1 MSGYFAGRLLESLVA
16 ILGVLT
22 IVFVAARLTGDP
34 AVLLL
39 PVSATDI
46 DIARVRQELGL
57 DRPLVEQY
65 LSFLANV
72 LRGDFGTSFEHHRP
86 AMQVV
91 LERLP
96 ATFELAGIALLIGA
110 AVGIIAGLVAALA
123 RGTIFELIAM
133 GVALIGQA
141 TPIFWL
147 GIILIL
153 VFAVELQWLPA
164 GGRGGLDHL
173 ILPAITLATFTT
185 ASIARLLRS
194 SMIEVMKEDYI
205 RTAWAKGLVPR
216 VVYLRHA
223 ARNAL
228 IPVITIVGILAGELF
243 SGAVVT
249 ETIFSWPGVGRVIV
263 QAIETKDFAVVQAGV
278 TVVSVIFIGFNLLVD
293 MLYGL
298 IDPRIR
304 VAS

>member
-22 IVFVAARLTGDP
+22 IVFIAARLTGDP

-39 PVSATDI
+39 PISASDA
-46 DIARVRQELGL
+46 DIARMRQELGL
-57 DRPLVEQY
+57 DRPLLEQY

-72 LRGDFGTSFEHHRP
+72 LRGDFGVSFEHHRP

-96 ATFELAGIALLIGA
+96 ATFELAGVALLIGA
-110 AVGIIAGLVAALA
+110 AVGIVAGLVAALA
-123 RGTIFELIAM
+123 RGTVLELIAM

-147 GIILIL
+147 GIVLIL

-164 GGRGGLDHL
+164 GGRGGLDHI

-194 SMIEVMKEDYI
+194 SMIEVLKEDYI

-216 VVYLRHA
+216 IVYLRHA

-228 IPVITIVGILAGELF
+228 IPVITMIGILAGELF

-249 ETIFSWPGVGRVIV
+249 ETIFSWPGVGRVVV

-278 TVVSVIFIGFNLLVD
+278 TVISVIFIGFNLLVD
-293 MLYGL
+293 LLYGL
-298 IDPRIR
+298 VDPRIR
-304 VAS
+304 IAS

>member
-22 IVFVAARLTGDP
+22 IVFIAARLTGDP

-39 PVSATDI
+39 PISATDA
-46 DIARVRQELGL
+46 DIARMRQELGL
-57 DRPLVEQY
+57 DRPLLEQY
-65 LSFLANV
+65 LAFLADV
-72 LRGDFGTSFEHHRP
+72 LRGDFGVSFEHHRP

-96 ATFELAGIALLIGA
+96 ATFELAGVALLIGA
-110 AVGIIAGLVAALA
+110 AVGIAAGLVAALA
-123 RGTIFELIAM
+123 RGTVLELIAM

-147 GIILIL
+147 GIVLIL

-164 GGRGGLDHL
+164 GGRGGLDHI

-194 SMIEVMKEDYI
+194 SMIEVLKEDYI

-216 VVYLRHA
+216 IVYLRHA

-228 IPVITIVGILAGELF
+228 IPVITMIGILAGELF

-249 ETIFSWPGVGRVIV
+249 ETIFSWPGVGRVVV

-278 TVVSVIFIGFNLLVD
+278 TVISVIFIGFNLLVD
-293 MLYGL
+293 LLYGL
-298 IDPRIR
+298 VDPRIR
-304 VAS
+304 IAS

>member
-1 MSGYFAGRLLESLVA
+1 MSGYVAGRLLESLIA

-39 PVSATDI
+39 PVSATDA
-46 DIARVRQELGL
+46 DIARVREELGL
-57 DRPLVEQY
+57 DRPLIEQY
-65 LSFLANV
+65 FVYLADA

-86 AMQVV
+86 AMEVV

-96 ATFELAGIALLIGA
+96 ATFELAGAALLLGTI
-110 AVGIIAGLVAALA
+110 VGVITGLVAALS
-123 RGTIFELIAM
+123 RGTLLELIAM
-133 GVALIGQA
+133 GIALLGQA

-147 GIILIL
+147 GIVLILI
-153 VFAVELQWLPA
+153 FAVELQWLPA
-164 GGRGGLDHL
+164 GGRGDFEHL

-194 SMIEVMKEDYI
+194 SMIEVLKEDYI
-205 RTAWAKGLVPR
+205 RTAWAKGLVPHT
-216 VVYLRHA
+216 VYLRHA
-223 ARNAL
+223 VRNAL
-228 IPVITIVGILAGELF
+228 IPVITIIGILAGELF

-278 TVVSVIFIGFNLLVD
+278 TIVSIIFIGFNLLVD
-293 MLYGL
+293 LLYGL

>member
-22 IVFVAARLTGDP
+22 IVFIAARLTGDP

-39 PVSATDI
+39 PIGATDA
-46 DIARVRQELGL
+46 DIARMRQELGL
-57 DRPLVEQY
+57 DRPLLEQY
-65 LSFLANV
+65 LTFLADV
-72 LRGDFGTSFEHHRP
+72 LRGDFGVSFEHHRP

-96 ATFELAGIALLIGA
+96 ATFELAGVALLIGA
-110 AVGIIAGLVAALA
+110 AVGIAAGLIAALA
-123 RGTIFELIAM
+123 RGTVLELIAM

-147 GIILIL
+147 GIVLIL

-164 GGRGGLDHL
+164 GGRGGLDHI

-194 SMIEVMKEDYI
+194 SMIEVLKEDYI

-216 VVYLRHA
+216 IVYLRHA

-228 IPVITIVGILAGELF
+228 IPVITMIGILAGELF
-243 SGAVVT
+243 SGAVIT
-249 ETIFSWPGVGRVIV
+249 ETIFSWPGVGRVVV

-278 TVVSVIFIGFNLLVD
+278 TVISVIFIGFNLLVD
-293 MLYGL
+293 LLYGL
-298 IDPRIR
+298 VDPRIR
-304 VAS
+304 IAS

>member
-22 IVFVAARLTGDP
+22 IVFIAARLTGDP

-39 PVSATDI
+39 PIGATDA
-46 DIARVRQELGL
+46 DIARMQQELGL
-57 DRPLVEQY
+57 DRPLLEQY
-65 LSFLANV
+65 LAFLADV
-72 LRGDFGTSFEHHRP
+72 LRGDFGMSFEHHRP

-96 ATFELAGIALLIGA
+96 ATFELAGVALLIGA
-110 AVGIIAGLVAALA
+110 AVGIAAGLVAALA
-123 RGTIFELIAM
+123 RGTVLELIAM

-147 GIILIL
+147 GIVLIL

-164 GGRGGLDHL
+164 GGRGGLEHI

-194 SMIEVMKEDYI
+194 SMIEVLKEDYI

-216 VVYLRHA
+216 IVYLRHA

-228 IPVITIVGILAGELF
+228 IPVITMIGILAGELF

-249 ETIFSWPGVGRVIV
+249 ETIFSWPGVGRVVV

-278 TVVSVIFIGFNLLVD
+278 TVISVIFIGFNLLVD
-293 MLYGL
+293 LLYGL
-298 IDPRIR
+298 VDPRIR
-304 VAS
+304 IAS

>member
-22 IVFVAARLTGDP
+22 IVFIAARLTGDP

-39 PVSATDI
+39 PISATDA
-46 DIARVRQELGL
+46 DIARMRQELGL
-57 DRPLVEQY
+57 DRPLLEQY
-65 LSFLANV
+65 LAFLADV
-72 LRGDFGTSFEHHRP
+72 LRGDFGVSFEHHRP

-96 ATFELAGIALLIGA
+96 ATFELAGVALLIGA
-110 AVGIIAGLVAALA
+110 AVGIAAGLVAALA
-123 RGTIFELIAM
+123 RGTVLELIAM

-147 GIILIL
+147 GIVLIL

-164 GGRGGLDHL
+164 GGRGGLEHI

-194 SMIEVMKEDYI
+194 SMIEVLKEDYI

-216 VVYLRHA
+216 IVYLRHA

-228 IPVITIVGILAGELF
+228 IPVITMIGILAGELF

-249 ETIFSWPGVGRVIV
+249 ETIFSWPGVGRVVV

-278 TVVSVIFIGFNLLVD
+278 TVISVIFIGFNLLVD
-293 MLYGL
+293 LLYGL
-298 IDPRIR
+298 VDPRIR
-304 VAS
+304 IAS

>member
-22 IVFVAARLTGDP
+22 IVFIAARLTGDP

-39 PVSATDI
+39 PIGATDA
-46 DIARVRQELGL
+46 DIARMRQELGL
-57 DRPLVEQY
+57 DRPLLEQY
-65 LSFLANV
+65 LTFLADV
-72 LRGDFGTSFEHHRP
+72 LRGDFGVSFEHHRP
-86 AMQVV
+86 AMQVG

-96 ATFELAGIALLIGA
+96 ATFELAGVALLIGA
-110 AVGIIAGLVAALA
+110 AVGIAAGLIAALA
-123 RGTIFELIAM
+123 RGTVLELIAM

-147 GIILIL
+147 GIVLIL

-164 GGRGGLDHL
+164 GGRGGLDHI

-194 SMIEVMKEDYI
+194 SMIEVLKEDYI

-216 VVYLRHA
+216 IVYLRHA

-228 IPVITIVGILAGELF
+228 IPVITMIGILAGELF
-243 SGAVVT
+243 SGAVIT
-249 ETIFSWPGVGRVIV
+249 ETIFSWPGVGRVVV

-278 TVVSVIFIGFNLLVD
+278 TVISVIFIGFNLLVD
-293 MLYGL
+293 LLYGL
-298 IDPRIR
+298 VDPRIR
-304 VAS
+304 IAS